1 MFSLKL
7 STVRRKTCNS
17 DKRKVDAMERL
28 VCPHK
33 IIRLAGWHFSYVL
46 SDAGIQ
52 KKIRASADNADSE
65 ISKKSISN
73 FTSARWGGVFGGG
86 FYTKDFG
93 LFQANLPDEIV
104 NDVIKNRNKSKY
116 AEYLAGIDYSSL
128 DMD

>member
-33 IIRLAGWHFSYVL
+33 IIRLAGWHFTYVL
-46 SDAGIQ
+46 SDAGIL
-52 KKIRASADNADSE
+52 KKIRASADSE
-65 ISKKSISN
+65 TSKKSISN
-73 FTSARWGGVFGGG
+73 FTSARWDGVFRGC
-86 FYTKDFG
+86 YTKDFG

-116 AEYLAGIDYSSL
+116 AEYLAGIDFSSL